1 MRKKNKKDAFTLV
14 ELLVVLMVIGVL
26 AGIIFSGAT
35 FLFGEQGIKQAK
47 TELEILELCLDE
59 YRRDIGSY
67 PITQDSQGNDLID
80 SVPCG
85 VRLLQALA
93 GTHDEE
99 GNLLGEDFRRRVYLP
114 LDKFEVDVNEESED
128 TFLVDPWGE
137 PYQYQFP
144 KLDGHEGY
152 LLFSK
157 GPDSESQVFDSPIDG
172 TPEKTEIDLDNIP
185 SSEPGKW

>member
-1 MRKKNKKDAFTLV
+1 MRMKDKKSAFTLV

-47 TELEILELCLDE
+47 TELEILQLCLDE

-67 PITQDSQGNDLID
+67 PITEDLGDSKE
-80 SVPCG
+80 CG
-85 VRLLQALA
+85 VRFLQALH

-99 GNLLGEDFRRRVYLP
+99 GNFLGEDFNRKMYLP
-114 LDKFEVDVNEESED
+114 LDKFETDVSEESED
-128 TFLVDPWGE
+128 SFLVDPWGE
-137 PYQYQFP
+137 PYEYNFP
-144 KLDGHEGY
+144 RLDGHEGY
-152 LLFSK
+152 LLLSK
-157 GPDSESQVFDSPIDG
+157 GPDGEFEPITEQIDG
-172 TPEKTEIDLDNIP
+172 IPEKTTVDFDNIP

>member
-26 AGIIFSGAT
+26 AGIIFSGTT

-47 TELEILELCLDE
+47 SEIEILELCLDQ

-85 VRLLQALA
+85 IRLLQALA

-99 GNLLGEDFRRRVYLP
+99 GNLLGEDFSRKVYLP
-114 LDKFEVDVNEESED
+114 LDKLKVDVDEGSEEK
-128 TFLVDPWGE
+128 FLVDPWGE
-137 PYQYQFP
+137 PYEYNFP
-144 KLDGHEGY
+144 RLDGHEGY
-152 LLFSK
+152 LLLSK
-157 GPDSESQVFDSPIDG
+157 GPDGEFEPITEQSDG
-172 TPEKTEIDLDNIP
+172 IPEKTVVDFDNIP